1 MEGAMNMPPQV
12 KCRVANCIYWQDG
25 NCHADSITVAVQ
37 GTPNTS
43 SAHNDRDTECETFQ
57 ARV

>member
-1 MEGAMNMPPQV
+1 MSPKV

-25 NCHADSITVAVQ
+25 GCNADSISVAVQ
-37 GTPNTS
+37 GVPNNS

-57 ARV
+57 ARA

>member
-1 MEGAMNMPPQV
+1 MPQV

-25 NCHADSITVAVQ
+25 ACNAEKINIAVE
-37 GTPNTS
+37 GVPNNS

-57 ARV
+57 ARA